1 MLRLI
6 LADAE
11 LETIPENMRNDY
23 TIKKMASKFHK
34 DPSLM
39 ILDSNYMHTSIDK
52 YFPGKS
58 TRRGRPDIVYIFLQ
72 MAMESI
78 LNKNGL
84 LEIYVHTRN
93 NLVIS
98 INPQVNLPKSYNRF
112 IGLMEDLFKKKV
124 ISNNDKVLLSI
135 KSQNLID
142 FLESLDGESILMSPK
157 GKETSIHDI
166 VQKRDIN
173 VIIGGFSEGD
183 FLTDLYKYFESYSI
197 FGQELTIWSVGMEI
211 ISEYER
217 FIKIV

>member
-11 LETIPENMRNDY
+11 METIPENMRNDY
-23 TIKKMASKFHK
+23 TIKKMASKLHK
-34 DPSLM
+34 DPALM

-52 YFPGKS
+52 YYPGKS
-58 TRRGRPDIVYIFLQ
+58 TRMGRPDIVYVFLQ

-78 LNKNGL
+78 LNKKGL
-84 LEIYVHTRN
+84 LEIYVHTRDN
-93 NLVIS
+93 FIIS
-98 INPQVNLPKSYNRF
+98 INPEVNLPKSYNRF
-112 IGLMEDLFKKKV
+112 IGLMEDLFKKQV
-124 ISNNDKVLLSI
+124 IKNDNKVLLSL

-142 FLESLDGESILMSPK
+142 FLKPLEGENILMSPK
-157 GKETSIHDI
+157 GKSTSIHGI
-166 VQKRDIN
+166 IQKKDIN

-183 FLTDLYKYFESYSI
+183 FLTDLYQYFESYSI
-197 FGQELTIWSVGMEI
+197 FDQELTIWSVGMEI